1 MTPSSCRPYS
11 PAEIRTDAIVHGA
24 GVILGLSGSA
34 ALLIHV
40 AAAHSA
46 AAIASVA
53 VYLFGLLA
61 MLIIS
66 AAYNL
71 TPPSPLHWKL
81 RPYDHSA
88 IYLLIAGTY
97 TPLLMFLADTSR
109 AWTLGI
115 AIWLGAALGAAA
127 KFLFPGRYD
136 GLAVAIYLALGWAG
150 AVEFRGFM
158 AVLPPATA
166 ALIAAGG
173 LLYTF
178 GVVFHL
184 WESLKFQNA
193 IWHAFVAAAAACH
206 FAAIAALYP

>member
-1 MTPSSCRPYS
+1 MTPSGSRTYS
-11 PAEIRTDAIVHGA
+11 PSEIRADAIVHGA
-24 GVILGLSGSA
+24 GVILGLAGSA
-34 ALLIHV
+34 ALLVHV
-40 AAAHSA
+40 AATQPA
-46 AAIASVA
+46 AATASVA
-53 VYLFGLLA
+53 VYLFGLLT
-61 MLIIS
+61 MLTIS

-71 TPPSPLHWKL
+71 TPRSPLHWKL

-88 IYLLIAGTY
+88 IYLLIAATY
-97 TPLLMFLADTSR
+97 TPLLMFLTDTSR
-109 AWTLGI
+109 AWTLGV

-127 KFLFPGRYD
+127 KFLFPGRHD
-136 GLAVAIYLALGWAG
+136 GLAVAVYLALGWAG

-158 AVLPPATA
+158 AVLPPATVT
-166 ALIAAGG
+166 LIAAGG
-173 LLYTF
+173 LLYTA